1 MILILN
7 IKGMV
12 RNMSYF
18 PMYVELS
25 KEPCLVVG
33 GGKIAWHKVKVLREF
48 QAVVTVVALEVDER
62 IGAMS
67 DVTIIK
73 REYRKEDI
81 QGMKLVVA
89 ATDDGMQNHRI
100 SKDCKE
106 LGVAV
111 NAVDQIEDCDFIFPS
126 YVKKGPIVASVS
138 SGGQSPLI
146 TQLVRDEIQE
156 VLTDEIGEIAKFLGS
171 VRPLVKDKVSSPE
184 KRKWIYK
191 ELYKQGQD
199 GIFPTIEDVERLI
212 DDEENETF
220 TSK

>member
-1 MILILN
+1 
-7 IKGMV
+7 
-12 RNMSYF
+12 MSYF

-48 QAVVTVVALEVDER
+48 QAVVTVVAPEVDER

-184 KRKWIYK
+184 KREWIYK

>member
-1 MILILN
+1 
-7 IKGMV
+7 
-12 RNMSYF
+12 MSYF

-48 QAVVTVVALEVDER
+48 QAVVTVVAPEVDER

-184 KRKWIYK
+184 KREWIYK
-191 ELYKQGQD
+191 ELNKQGQD

>member
-1 MILILN
+1 M
-7 IKGMV
+7 
-12 RNMSYF
+12 
-18 PMYVELS
+18 
-25 KEPCLVVG
+25 
-33 GGKIAWHKVKVLREF
+33 KVLREF

-81 QGMKLVVA
+81 RGMKLVVA

-199 GIFPTIEDVERLI
+199 RKSVV
-212 DDEENETF
+212 
-220 TSK
+220 

>member
-1 MILILN
+1 
-7 IKGMV
+7 
-12 RNMSYF
+12 MSYF

-48 QAVVTVVALEVDER
+48 QAVVTVVAPEVDER